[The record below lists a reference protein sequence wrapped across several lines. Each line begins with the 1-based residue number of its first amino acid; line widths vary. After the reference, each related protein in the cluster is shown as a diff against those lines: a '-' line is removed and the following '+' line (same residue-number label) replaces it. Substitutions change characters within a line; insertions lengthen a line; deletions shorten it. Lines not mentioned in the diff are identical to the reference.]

1 MNSFTGLRPA
11 AVLKSR
17 HLRRTSLVI
26 ETLDE
31 PTGADHLVETIPQ
44 SFVEAREQMSVTVEG
59 QCDRR
64 VTEALLDLLRVGSLR
79 DQECNAGVPKVVE
92 AIQRTMAALAAPVRA
107 KAQVGVEP

>member
-17 HLRRTSLVI
+17 QRRWTSLAI

-44 SFVEAREQMSVTVEG
+44 SFVEAREQMSIPIERQRDRGVT
-59 QCDRR
+59 QPF
-64 VTEALLDLLRVGSLR
+64 LDLLRVGSLG
-79 DQECNAGVPKVVE
+79 DQ
-92 AIQRTMAALAAPVRA
+92 
-107 KAQVGVEP
+107 